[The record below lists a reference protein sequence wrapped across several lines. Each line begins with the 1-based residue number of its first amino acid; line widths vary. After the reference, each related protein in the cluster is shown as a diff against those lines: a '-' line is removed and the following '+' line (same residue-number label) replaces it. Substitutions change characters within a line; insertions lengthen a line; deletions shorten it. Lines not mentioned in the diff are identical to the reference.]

1 MKNNLLT
8 ENQIPSIN
16 FHLWEPCNMNC
27 KFCFASFQDVKQTI
41 LPKGHLSQND
51 ALNVVCQL
59 AEAGFEKITFAGGE
73 PTLCPWLS
81 DLIQL
86 AKDLGMTTMLVT
98 NGSRLSDQFLK
109 RNRKSLDWIAISIDS
124 LNCSTNSE
132 IGRRV
137 AGRKSLSA
145 DHYISIIERIKLY
158 AYGLKINTVVNKY
171 NCQENMSDFIQR
183 VDPKRWK
190 VLQVL
195 PIKGQNDNW
204 IDDMVISKEEFQC
217 FIDNHRSVKSMVSE
231 DNEAMIG
238 SYVMVDPA
246 GRFFDDVNGFHKY
259 SQPILKQGVCQA
271 IKEVNYDYEKFILR
285 KGLYDWK

>member
-1 MKNNLLT
+1 MKNNLLAVS
-8 ENQIPSIN
+8 QIPSVN
-16 FHLWEPCNMNC
+16 FHLWEPCNMKC

-41 LPKGHLSQND
+41 LPKGHLSQNE
-51 ALNVVCQL
+51 ALEVVRQL

-86 AKDLGMTTMLVT
+86 AKDLEMTTMLVT

-109 RNRKSLDWIAISIDS
+109 NNRKSLDWIAISIDS
-124 LNCSTNSE
+124 LNSSTNST
-132 IGRRV
+132 IGRRI

-145 DHYISIIERIKLY
+145 DHYISIVEKIKLY
-158 AYGLKINTVVNKY
+158 GYGLKINTVVNKY
-171 NCQENMSDFIQR
+171 NCQEDMSDFIQR
-183 VDPKRWK
+183 TDPKRWK

-217 FIDNHRSVKSMVSE
+217 FIDNHRGFKSMVPE

-238 SYVMVDPA
+238 SYVMVDLA
-246 GRFFDDVNGFHKY
+246 GRFFDDVNGFHTY
-259 SQPILKQGVCQA
+259 SQPILKLGVGEA
-271 IKEVNYDYEKFILR
+271 IKEVNYDFEKFILR
-285 KGLYDWK
+285 KGVYEW